1 MIQHICTAIVS
12 YLMYFLLTYVIFI
25 IIIFRPGESL
35 LWLSDRGD
43 RLGDEVHTTDV
54 RDDRG

>member
-1 MIQHICTAIVS
+1 M
-12 YLMYFLLTYVIFI
+12 FFI
-25 IIIFRPGESL
+25 IIIFLPGESL